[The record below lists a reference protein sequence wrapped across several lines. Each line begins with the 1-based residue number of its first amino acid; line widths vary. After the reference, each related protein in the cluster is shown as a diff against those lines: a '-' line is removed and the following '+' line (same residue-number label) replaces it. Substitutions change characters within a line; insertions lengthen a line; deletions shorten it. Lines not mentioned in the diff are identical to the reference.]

1 MPHHSS
7 TDYSHLNKK
16 KFSKQGFN
24 DVWKLFSY
32 IKPYKFEYALG
43 LLLLLISSLANL
55 VAPKLLGNIVNIGNE
70 GGLTSE
76 LNRIILILAIVLV
89 VQAIFSYIRVV
100 LFTRVTEKSV
110 ADIRKNTYNHIL
122 KLPLSFFDKNRV
134 GELNSRI
141 SADISLVHEAFT
153 SSLADLLRQ
162 LIIVLGAVTILLF
175 DSPKLTLFMLAIV
188 PVTMILVYFFGKFI
202 RNLSRKAQKGVA
214 ESNVIVE
221 ETLQGIRSVK
231 SYTNEMFEIARYA
244 KKIKEVVKFGI
255 TNGKYRGAFHS
266 FLGVAMMGAIIA
278 VIWKGSI
285 MVSAGE
291 INVGDLVGFLFYTFL
306 IAGNIGGMAAVIT
319 RIQRF
324 VGATED
330 LFEIL
335 ENDTEEISDDIH
347 IDSAYELKGEIKIE
361 NLSFS
366 YPSRKEDTV
375 INDLNLDIK
384 ANQLIALVGPS
395 GAGKSTIAALLLR
408 LYNPDEGNLFYDRLK
423 FSEIPLS
430 QLRAQIALVPQDIF
444 LFGGSIKENIGYGK
458 PNATDE
464 EIVEAAKKANCWEF
478 VEKFPEKL
486 DTIVGER
493 GTQLSGGQRQRVAIA
508 RAILKDPKILILD
521 EATSSLDSESER
533 LVQNALEVLMQGRTS
548 IVIAHRLSTVRA
560 ADQIIVLDQGHLAE
574 KGTHDELMQVESG
587 IYRNLSEL
595 QFAEFTSST
604 K

>member
-1 MPHHSS
+1 
-7 TDYSHLNKK
+7 
-16 KFSKQGFN
+16 
-24 DVWKLFSY
+24 
-32 IKPYKFEYALG
+32 
-43 LLLLLISSLANL
+43 
-55 VAPKLLGNIVNIGNE
+55 
-70 GGLTSE
+70 
-76 LNRIILILAIVLV
+76 
-89 VQAIFSYIRVV
+89 
-100 LFTRVTEKSV
+100 
-110 ADIRKNTYNHIL
+110 
-122 KLPLSFFDKNRV
+122 
-134 GELNSRI
+134 
-141 SADISLVHEAFT
+141 
-153 SSLADLLRQ
+153 
-162 LIIVLGAVTILLF
+162 
-175 DSPKLTLFMLAIV
+175 
-188 PVTMILVYFFGKFI
+188 
-202 RNLSRKAQKGVA
+202 
-214 ESNVIVE
+214 
-221 ETLQGIRSVK
+221 
-231 SYTNEMFEIARYA
+231 
-244 KKIKEVVKFGI
+244 
-255 TNGKYRGAFHS
+255 
-266 FLGVAMMGAIIA
+266 
-278 VIWKGSI
+278 